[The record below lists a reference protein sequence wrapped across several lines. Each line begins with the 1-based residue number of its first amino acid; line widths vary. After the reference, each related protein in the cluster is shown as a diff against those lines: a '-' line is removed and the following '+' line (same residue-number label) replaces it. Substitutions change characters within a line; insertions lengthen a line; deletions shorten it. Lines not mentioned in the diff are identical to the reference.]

1 MIVGWARAEDMES
14 IIGIVLI
21 MLLVLPFP
29 LGVLIGYRW
38 RDRISQQRRA
48 LYKAQRFVRE
58 AVERRSRR
66 DIPNVSEAITEIV
79 ETKSEEA

>member
-1 MIVGWARAEDMES
+1 MELIV
-14 IIGIVLI
+14 GIVLA
-21 MLLVLPFP
+21 LF
-29 LGVLIGYRW
+29 LGLLIGYRW